1 MAQKLQSQFQLSKSR
16 LESDFPESK
25 PLFSES
31 EALIEANRCLFCYD
45 APCIKACPTD
55 IDIPSFIKKIKTGN
69 IRGAATTIFSSNMMG
84 ISTSQVC
91 PVEELCA
98 GACVFLDYNQSPIN
112 IGRLQRY
119 AVDQAVQ
126 IEKSSG
132 RKLFQPHTD
141 RQKKVALIGA
151 GPASLACAS
160 YLALEGVHPIIFE
173 KNNLPGGLNLT
184 GIAPYK
190 FKSEAAL
197 SEINWLLDHG
207 IELKTGVEIGNDI
220 HIESLIE
227 EYDALFIGTGL
238 GRDKFLNIPGKS
250 GTNVWGATALIKK
263 IKNEVDFKL
272 PGSLNSA
279 VIIGGGNTAI
289 DIARELAMLG
299 IPEVNILYRR
309 TEQMMRGYAHEISGA
324 RKHGVRL
331 IENITPLEII
341 LENGSVKEL
350 ITEHSVTGET
360 VNYNCDMV
368 IFAIGQDKQTS
379 HFSKFLKYDDLGCIL
394 VDDETCRTDHPKI
407 FAGGDS
413 INGGKEVVNAAA
425 DGRKAAF
432 AMLKSWNIQPNL
444 ENINKGS
451 YHG

>member
-1 MAQKLQSQFQLSKSR
+1 MTPELQQQFQLSKTR

-45 APCIKACPTD
+45 APCTKACPAD
-55 IDIPSFIKKIKTGN
+55 IDISSFIKKIKTGN

-98 GACVFLDYNQSPIN
+98 GACVFLEYNQSPIN

-119 AVDQAVQ
+119 AVEKALQM
-126 IEKSSG
+126 EKSSG
-132 RKLFQPHTD
+132 RKLFPSHKNRSQ
-141 RQKKVALIGA
+141 KVALIGA

-160 YLALEGVHPIIFE
+160 YLALEGIHPIIFE

-207 IELKTGVEIGNDI
+207 IELKTGVEIGRDI
-220 HIESLIE
+220 HIKSLIE
-227 EYDALFIGTGL
+227 EYDAVFIGSGL

-263 IKNEVDFKL
+263 IKNEVDFNL
-272 PGSLNSA
+272 SRSFNSA

-289 DIARELAMLG
+289 DIARELAMLN
-299 IPEVNILYRR
+299 IAEVNILYRR
-309 TEQMMRGYAHEISGA
+309 TEDVMRGYAHEISGA

-331 IENITPLEII
+331 IENITPSEIM
-341 LENGSVKEL
+341 LENGKVSGL
-350 ITEHSVTGET
+350 RAEHSVTGESI
-360 VNYNCDMV
+360 NYNCDMV
-368 IFAIGQDKQTS
+368 IFAIGQEKQAS
-379 HFSKFLKYDDLGCIL
+379 HFSEYLKYDDSGCIL
-394 VDDETCRTDHPKI
+394 VDDKTCQTDHPKI
-407 FAGGDS
+407 YAGGDS

-432 AMLKSWNIQPNL
+432 AMLKSWDIQPNL
-444 ENINKGS
+444 DSKKKGS

>member
-1 MAQKLQSQFQLSKSR
+1 MSSEFHQQFPLSKTR
-16 LESDFPESK
+16 LETDFPESK
-25 PLFSES
+25 PLYTES

-45 APCIKACPTD
+45 APCTKACPAD
-55 IDIPSFIKKIKTGN
+55 IDIPSFIRKIKTGN
-69 IRGAATTIFSSNMMG
+69 IRGAAKTIFSSNMMG

-98 GACVFLDYNQSPIN
+98 GACVFLDYNESPIN
-112 IGRLQRY
+112 IGRLQRF
-119 AVDQAVQ
+119 AVDQAMH

-132 RKLFQPHTD
+132 RKLFQSHPD
-141 RQKKVALIGA
+141 RHKKVALIGA

-160 YLALEGVHPIIFE
+160 YLALEGVHPVIFE
-173 KNNLPGGLNLT
+173 KNDLPGGLNLT

-190 FKSEAAL
+190 FKSDAAL
-197 SEINWLLDHG
+197 AEIEWLLNHG
-207 IELKTGVEIGNDI
+207 IELKTGVEIGGDI
-220 HIESLIE
+220 RIESLIE
-227 EYDALFIGTGL
+227 EYDAVFIGTGL
-238 GRDKFLNIPGKS
+238 GTDKYLNIPGES
-250 GTNVWGATALIKK
+250 GKNVWGATDLIKK

-272 PGSLNSA
+272 PSSLNSA

-309 TEQMMRGYAHEISGA
+309 TEQVMRGYAHEISGA

-331 IENITPLEII
+331 IENITPHEII
-341 LENGSVKEL
+341 LDKGSVKEL
-350 ITEHSVTGET
+350 KTKHSVTGET

-368 IFAIGQDKQTS
+368 IFAIGQEKQAS
-379 HFSKFLKYDDLGCIL
+379 HFSEFIKYDESGCIL
-394 VDDETCRTDHPKI
+394 VNDETCQTEHPKI
-407 FAGGDS
+407 YAGGDS

-425 DGRKAAF
+425 DGRRAAF
-432 AMLKSWNIQPNL
+432 TMLKSWNIQPIL
-444 ENINKGS
+444 ENKNMGS